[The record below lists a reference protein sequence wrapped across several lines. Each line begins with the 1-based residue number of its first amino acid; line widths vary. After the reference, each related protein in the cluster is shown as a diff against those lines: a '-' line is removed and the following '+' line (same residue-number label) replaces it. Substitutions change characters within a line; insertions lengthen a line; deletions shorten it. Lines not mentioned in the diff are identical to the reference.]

1 MNKLILNILFLAI
14 IICGVVNSLGFTSTT
29 TLIVDVTKN
38 NKYPKYGTC
47 GTSSFTCN
55 NIQDAIDYYNRISQ
69 NSNMQQLNL
78 LLADGVFNNTNN
90 FIEFKKFNSTISP
103 LNVGSG
109 NVIFDG
115 SVGIKSKETLFSF
128 VSSTIWITG
137 IQFVNFQSESSL
149 INSESGEINI
159 DQCSFKNVSSKDGT
173 VYLKNSNSLIS
184 YTIFTSN
191 SVKKT
196 SDSASVISFFTSY
209 KDKFTI
215 SKCQFNNNVA
225 LNGGAIY
232 AKNTAILTVSDPL
245 VSLIE
250 NSLFNG
256 NVAIGKGGAI
266 YTDQILLIVDSN
278 VFTNNTSP
286 IGSIIN
292 LNNGLMNIT
301 SSSFYSGTNLNYFL
315 STIIYTTKSILNID
329 DSTFDRSFSVAIN
342 CDSSTVVTQN
352 NNLSLRL
359 VCYNCISIIEGIED
373 CQGLPKNLN
382 NYL

>member
-1 MNKLILNILFLAI
+1 MNKLILNVLFIAI

-29 TLIVDVTKN
+29 TLIVDVNQN
-38 NKYPKYGTC
+38 NEYPKYGTC
-47 GTSSFTCN
+47 GTASKTCN
-55 NIQDAIDYYNRISQ
+55 NIQDAINYYNRISQ

-90 FIEFKKFNSTISP
+90 FIEFKKFNTTISP
-103 LNVGSG
+103 LNVGSQ

-137 IQFVNFQSESSL
+137 IQFVNFQSKSSL
-149 INSESGEINI
+149 IYSESGQINI

-173 VYLKNSNSLIS
+173 VYLKSSNSLIS
-184 YTIFTSN
+184 NTIFTSN
-191 SVKKT
+191 SVEKT
-196 SDSASVISFFTSY
+196 SDSASVISFFTGY
-209 KDKFTI
+209 TNKFII

-232 AKNTAILTVSDPL
+232 AKNTALITVPEPL

-250 NSLFNG
+250 NTLFSG
-256 NVAIGKGGAI
+256 NVASGKGGAL
-266 YTDQILLIVDSN
+266 YTDNIPLIVDSN
-278 VFTNNTSP
+278 VFTNNSSP
-286 IGSIIN
+286 TGSIIN

-301 SSSFYSGTNLNYFL
+301 SSSFYSGTSLNYFL
-315 STIIYTTKSILNID
+315 STIIYTTKSDLNID

-359 VCYNCISIIEGIED
+359 VCYNCISIIEGTQD
-373 CQGLPKNLN
+373 CQGVPKNLD
-382 NYL
+382 Y